1 MLKSSAV
8 TGFLLVLALGAGCG
22 RGTAARGPHG
32 TVVQDSCPAALP
44 PEARC
49 SQLSVYE
56 NRSTQTGRL
65 IPLRI
70 AVLPARGARPEPDP
84 VFFLAGGP
92 GQAATWLIGDPAILN
107 GAFRQRRDVVLVDQ
121 RGTGGSN
128 PLICDFYGPPS
139 DAGNYF
145 DSFLPLSKVRK
156 CRDRLSGAAD
166 LTQYT
171 TASAVADLDDVR
183 GALGYERINLV
194 GGSYGTRL
202 AMEYVRRHEPRVRSV
217 VLEGAAATE
226 MHVPEDF
233 GILAQRALDALLDEC
248 AASEPCA
255 SSFPSIRAEARAVFD
270 RLREGPV
277 RAKVMSGGGR
287 PVEVV
292 VTKDHV
298 AESIRYMMYSSHGAA
313 RVPFVLHAA
322 YRGDYSAI
330 AQYLFEWR
338 SPGTFDG
345 LYLSITC
352 AEDVPFVSPDA
363 ESREASTYMSGYRV
377 REQRAACAEWPRGPA
392 PDWIGRPVAASVPVL
407 IISGALDPV
416 TPPEGGASVAKTLS
430 RSVHVTV
437 PFGGHSPAGLSGL
450 DCLEALK
457 ADFLERASVEG
468 LDTVCI
474 GRIKRPGFV
483 VRP

>member
-1 MLKSSAV
+1 
-8 TGFLLVLALGAGCG
+8 
-22 RGTAARGPHG
+22 
-32 TVVQDSCPAALP
+32 
-44 PEARC
+44 
-49 SQLSVYE
+49 
-56 NRSTQTGRL
+56 
-65 IPLRI
+65 
-70 AVLPARGARPEPDP
+70 VLPARAETHELDP

-92 GQAATWLIGDPAILN
+92 GQAATWMSRDPAILK
-107 GAFRQRRDVVLVDQ
+107 GPIHQRRDVVLVDQ

-128 PLICDFYGPPS
+128 PLICDFYGPPA

-156 CRDRLSGAAD
+156 CRDRLTAVAD

-171 TASAVADLDDVR
+171 TANSVADLDDVR
-183 GALGYERINLV
+183 AALGYERINLDA
-194 GGSYGTRL
+194 GSYGTRL

-217 VLEGAAATE
+217 VLEGVATTD

-233 GILAQRALDALLDEC
+233 GILAQRTLDALLDEC
-248 AASEPCA
+248 ASVEPCA
-255 SSFPSIRAEARAVFD
+255 TSFPSIRAEARAVFD
-270 RLREGPV
+270 RLRAGPV
-277 RAKVMSGGGR
+277 RAKVTSRGGR

-292 VTKDHV
+292 LTTDHV
-298 AESIRYMMYSSHGAA
+298 AEAIRYMTYSSHGAA
-313 RVPFVLHAA
+313 RVPLVLHDA

-363 ESREASTYMSGYRV
+363 ESREASTYMNGYRV

-392 PDWIGRPVAASVPVL
+392 PEWIGRPVAASVPVL
-407 IISGALDPV
+407 LISGALDPV
-416 TPPEGGASVAKTLS
+416 TPPDGGASVAKGLS
-430 RSVHVTV
+430 NSLHVTV

-450 DCLEALK
+450 GCLEALK
-457 ADFLERASVEG
+457 ADFIERASVEG
-468 LDTVCI
+468 LETACI

-483 VRP
+483 LRP